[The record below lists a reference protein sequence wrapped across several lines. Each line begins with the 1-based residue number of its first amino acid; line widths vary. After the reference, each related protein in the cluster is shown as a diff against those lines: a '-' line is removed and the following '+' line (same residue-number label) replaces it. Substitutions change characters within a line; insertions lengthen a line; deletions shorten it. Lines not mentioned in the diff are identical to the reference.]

1 MPCRLAVNKLVSPGG
16 WVDLT
21 MTIGR
26 DGMFNIVKEN
36 WAKWNI
42 MVIKQDTVGGISLC
56 ELQS

>member
-1 MPCRLAVNKLVSPGG
+1 LAVNKLVSPGG